1 MSKATLML
9 ALAAVLCGCPGLQ
22 RRAETCMDYQGKPY
36 DESEASRWSA
46 MDWARSG
53 DYETWDKGNLCAG
66 QAYYRGALVLEPNNN
81 YALVGLGNA
90 YLLEARRILF
100 KKTRRDGRP
109 DPDEKSRRAAAK
121 LLDRGI
127 QRANQVLERDATNGP
142 ALLLLAAA
150 HEAQDKFEQAYQYI
164 DKVER
169 GKVIPEKQ
177 YSAFY
182 AWKGYLLKQ
191 LGRNE
196 EAEAALKK
204 AYAIDDD
211 PRRSLYADRL
221 LNPQDYES
229 GAR

>member
-1 MSKATLML
+1 MSKRSVML
-9 ALAAVLCGCPGLQ
+9 ALGVFLCGCPGLQ

-46 MDWARSG
+46 LDWARMG
-53 DYETWDKGNLCAG
+53 DFETWDNGNLCAG

-90 YLLEARRILF
+90 YLLEARRVLF

-109 DPDEKSRRAAAK
+109 DPDEGSRRAASK
-121 LLDRGI
+121 LLERAT
-127 QRANQVLERDATNGP
+127 QRANQVLERDPTYGS
-142 ALLLLAAA
+142 ALLLLAASY
-150 HEAQDKFEQAYQYI
+150 EAQDKFEQAYQYI

-177 YSAFY
+177 ISAFY

-191 LGRNE
+191 LGRSE
-196 EAEAALKK
+196 EADAALKK

-221 LNPQDYES
+221 LNPQDYEN
-229 GAR
+229 R